1 MKNTDFLYFSLNVQN
16 VFSRKLTD
24 VFATDLLKWS
34 HCHMTDASFGG
45 KCLSWTQTKFRKSNH
60 AIIVTGKKLKLTVA
74 IWEIARGAHG
84 LLALHGYLAN
94 PALVFSFLET
104 PLVFRALVFSYLVS
118 FWCFGHFFWLSI
130 VFLAIFFQT
139 SSGVAA
145 KVELSQ
151 QRFQN
156 VRCPSFSAV
165 YGCPIAMSCL
175 HRDKN
180 RTNPKIRF
188 A

>member
-60 AIIVTGKKLKLTVA
+60 AIIVTGKKIKIDGRNLGNCPRCTWFV
-74 IWEIARGAHG
+74 GPS
-84 LLALHGYLAN
+84 GYLAN

-118 FWCFGHFFWLSI
+118 FWCFGHFFWLLI

>member
-1 MKNTDFLYFSLNVQN
+1 MKSLSYDRREFWRQMFILNPDEISEIQP
-16 VFSRKLTD
+16 RD
-24 VFATDLLKWS
+24 
-34 HCHMTDASFGG
+34 HCH
-45 KCLSWTQTKFRKSNH
+45 RKKIKIDGRNLGNCPRCTWFVGPS
-60 AIIVTGKKLKLTVA
+60 
-74 IWEIARGAHG
+74 
-84 LLALHGYLAN
+84 GYLAN

-118 FWCFGHFFWLSI
+118 FWCFGHFFWLLI

-145 KVELSQ
+145 QVELSQ